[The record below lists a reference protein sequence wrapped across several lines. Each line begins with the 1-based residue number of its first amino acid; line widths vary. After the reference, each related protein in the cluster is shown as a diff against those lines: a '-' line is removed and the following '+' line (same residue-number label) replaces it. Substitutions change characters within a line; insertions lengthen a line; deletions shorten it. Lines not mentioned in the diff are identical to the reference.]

1 MSKYK
6 DKIKNL
12 PRVTLE
18 VISEVCRG
26 MLPSKYR
33 SHPWDLPYADKNFA
47 KIFDQ
52 EDQLNGYAAAY
63 TNWHKG
69 KLRIAFDNTPTDTFV
84 GEIAVI
90 DWACGQGLATIFLHE
105 YLEEKGYNCRIKEVI
120 LVEPSE
126 IALDR
131 AKFNIEAI
139 DNKIKVSIVNKK
151 LDEVIDFDI
160 KLFEQR
166 KVIHLF
172 SNIFD
177 IKGIS
182 LKHISENLL
191 VNLTKDNYVLCVSP
205 YYQHVESR
213 YNTLLQYFQRPLV
226 WQFRDSQS
234 QKNLLGYTYNILS
247 LKLLADKSD
256 QIIKYDYFPA
266 SQFRACFALE
276 CVKPMVENFATHTYF
291 DVYAPYELGAS
302 ISDDVEPIFA
312 VLNNIVS
319 RGLPTKPS
327 LMVERTLSEKLSCS
341 EASTLYG
348 GFRFNSLLD
357 HADELKLKEYAMT
370 GDSGEDLRIN
380 QLLYTPIA
388 IARVQKVLVEALIS
402 HRLNLQKDEWNVLI
416 EECDVPFAKLAVED
430 FKEMFNHLATLSQD
444 FDNMRIPHI
453 NLHVISSKVYKESPL
468 LEKNAIFEP
477 TEEIR
482 NTTFDLVI
490 RYSSTPKAE
499 DCSFTEYQVSNDS
512 FYCIFP
518 ATEQYAER
526 YIYTTDGLEYNPLVN
541 DDKKPIDDAVD
552 HLRYFLQLLFRKEDF
567 RPGQLPILSRALQ
580 NESVIG
586 LLPTG
591 GGKSLTYQLAAFLQ
605 PGVSLVIDPLVSL
618 MKDQYDGLINAGI
631 DCCTY
636 INSQVADTRAER
648 EYDMEHSKCLFV
660 FMSPERLCIHGFRQR
675 LRNMQ
680 DLHVYFAYG
689 IIDEVHCVSEW
700 GHDFRFSYLHLGR
713 NLYQYV
719 LPKQSSRHEHIS
731 LFGLTATAS
740 FDVLADVERELSGEG
755 AFPLDNDAVVR
766 YENTN
771 RLELQYR
778 VVQVDASGCNDKW
791 AVYERKNDVAA
802 QVLGESLD
810 CLKELE
816 KPENIKLI
824 KSRFL
829 QRENIMDDDV
839 IDEIYDRDITVPV
852 DDEWATSENSNA
864 SAIVF
869 CPHRVGSLG
878 VNNSAKKRG
887 VKDAIAA
894 GLGTQRVSNYVGSDA
909 LTEQDKFLHGD
920 TNIMVATKAFGM
932 GIDKPNVRFTLNI
945 NHSGSLE
952 GYVQEAGRAGR
963 DRKMALS
970 TIMYCPQEFSEQNER
985 TRIYEAVPVDYG
997 VHQFFYENNFIGA
1010 DFEKWIMYFLMSKNT
1025 NTIVEV
1031 GEEQKNVE
1039 SVSGFLDKLMLAQPE
1054 EELVYYISYT
1064 YTAEDVR
1071 WINEMLTKNNLPR
1084 FKTDDDIRLEE
1095 EGKRRHGFARPA
1107 YNYGY
1112 ADYTEALQ
1120 KAIYRM
1126 CFVGV
1131 IDDFTQDY
1139 YNQRFRIVTK
1149 RKADGHYFMALKQF
1163 LKRYYTD
1170 ERADI
1175 EIAKAHE
1182 VRGDN
1187 EIQQC
1192 LSFITE
1198 FVYTKIAMKRKRA
1211 MQGMEDFCNR
1221 AIHSDKN
1228 WLEINEDLKDD
1239 IYYYFNSKYAR
1250 EDYET
1255 EFGEAFSLTQ
1265 DTDHGKY
1272 SSFDVLFR
1280 YLRVV
1285 DDDVMGPSDSQI
1297 GNIKHLHGAVRLIR
1311 RSLTDTNPALAML
1324 NAYCLLFLGVGD
1336 NKNLANEMR
1345 NSYISAYKE
1354 FRERSINNLKDFY
1367 VNMKRFKEE
1376 IQKKGRNVVDD
1387 KEMTLIN
1394 RWETEAELFIH
1405 SSWVKMFRD
1414 KFVGVT
1420 KDNV

>member
-12 PRVTLE
+12 PRVTLD
-18 VISEVCRG
+18 VISEVCRD
-26 MLPSKYR
+26 MLPSEYR

-52 EDQLNGYAAAY
+52 EEQLNGYAAAY

-69 KLRIAFDNTPTDTFV
+69 KLRIAFDNTPTDIFV

-131 AKFNIEAI
+131 AKFNIEII
-139 DNKIKVSIVNKK
+139 DNKIKVSTVNKK

-160 KLFEQR
+160 KLFERR

-191 VNLTKDNYVLCVSP
+191 VNLTKDNYILCVSP
-205 YYQHVESR
+205 YYQHVENR

-552 HLRYFLQLLFRKEDF
+552 HLR
-567 RPGQLPILSRALQ
+567 P
-580 NESVIG
+580 
-586 LLPTG
+586 
-591 GGKSLTYQLAAFLQ
+591 
-605 PGVSLVIDPLVSL
+605 
-618 MKDQYDGLINAGI
+618 
-631 DCCTY
+631 
-636 INSQVADTRAER
+636 
-648 EYDMEHSKCLFV
+648 
-660 FMSPERLCIHGFRQR
+660 
-675 LRNMQ
+675 
-680 DLHVYFAYG
+680 
-689 IIDEVHCVSEW
+689 
-700 GHDFRFSYLHLGR
+700 
-713 NLYQYV
+713 
-719 LPKQSSRHEHIS
+719 
-731 LFGLTATAS
+731 
-740 FDVLADVERELSGEG
+740 
-755 AFPLDNDAVVR
+755 
-766 YENTN
+766 
-771 RLELQYR
+771 
-778 VVQVDASGCNDKW
+778 
-791 AVYERKNDVAA
+791 
-802 QVLGESLD
+802 
-810 CLKELE
+810 
-816 KPENIKLI
+816 
-824 KSRFL
+824 
-829 QRENIMDDDV
+829 
-839 IDEIYDRDITVPV
+839 
-852 DDEWATSENSNA
+852 
-864 SAIVF
+864 
-869 CPHRVGSLG
+869 
-878 VNNSAKKRG
+878 
-887 VKDAIAA
+887 
-894 GLGTQRVSNYVGSDA
+894 
-909 LTEQDKFLHGD
+909 
-920 TNIMVATKAFGM
+920 
-932 GIDKPNVRFTLNI
+932 
-945 NHSGSLE
+945 
-952 GYVQEAGRAGR
+952 
-963 DRKMALS
+963 
-970 TIMYCPQEFSEQNER
+970 
-985 TRIYEAVPVDYG
+985 
-997 VHQFFYENNFIGA
+997 
-1010 DFEKWIMYFLMSKNT
+1010 
-1025 NTIVEV
+1025 
-1031 GEEQKNVE
+1031 
-1039 SVSGFLDKLMLAQPE
+1039 
-1054 EELVYYISYT
+1054 
-1064 YTAEDVR
+1064 
-1071 WINEMLTKNNLPR
+1071 
-1084 FKTDDDIRLEE
+1084 
-1095 EGKRRHGFARPA
+1095 
-1107 YNYGY
+1107 
-1112 ADYTEALQ
+1112 
-1120 KAIYRM
+1120 
-1126 CFVGV
+1126 
-1131 IDDFTQDY
+1131 
-1139 YNQRFRIVTK
+1139 
-1149 RKADGHYFMALKQF
+1149 
-1163 LKRYYTD
+1163 
-1170 ERADI
+1170 
-1175 EIAKAHE
+1175 
-1182 VRGDN
+1182 
-1187 EIQQC
+1187 
-1192 LSFITE
+1192 
-1198 FVYTKIAMKRKRA
+1198 
-1211 MQGMEDFCNR
+1211 
-1221 AIHSDKN
+1221 
-1228 WLEINEDLKDD
+1228 
-1239 IYYYFNSKYAR
+1239 
-1250 EDYET
+1250 
-1255 EFGEAFSLTQ
+1255 
-1265 DTDHGKY
+1265 
-1272 SSFDVLFR
+1272 
-1280 YLRVV
+1280 
-1285 DDDVMGPSDSQI
+1285 
-1297 GNIKHLHGAVRLIR
+1297 
-1311 RSLTDTNPALAML
+1311 
-1324 NAYCLLFLGVGD
+1324 
-1336 NKNLANEMR
+1336 
-1345 NSYISAYKE
+1345 
-1354 FRERSINNLKDFY
+1354 
-1367 VNMKRFKEE
+1367 
-1376 IQKKGRNVVDD
+1376 
-1387 KEMTLIN
+1387 
-1394 RWETEAELFIH
+1394 
-1405 SSWVKMFRD
+1405 
-1414 KFVGVT
+1414 
-1420 KDNV
+1420 